1 MSTKENAEFPLRV
14 LVDSD
19 VFFSY
24 LVNDGLSLHSEKL
37 IERASQGLVKL
48 ACASELYDDII
59 TALRSDNVRMRVIM
73 EMLGDLRKLSH
84 EVLPTTVDVAEEAMR
99 LYSEHGGSR
108 KLHYFDSFH
117 VATAKQHDLPLV
129 TSDGYVL
136 RNSEHL
142 GIRAMDLREI

>member
-1 MSTKENAEFPLRV
+1 LSTKENAEFPARV

-24 LVNDGLSLHSEKL
+24 LVSDGLCLHSENL
-37 IERASQGLVKL
+37 IERANQGLVKL

-59 TALRSDNVRMRVIM
+59 TALRSDNVRMRVVM
-73 EMLGDLRKLSH
+73 QMLGDLRKLSH
-84 EVLPTTVDVAEEAMR
+84 EVLATTVDVAEEAMR
-99 LYSEHGGSR
+99 LYTEHGGSR

-117 VATAKQHDLPLV
+117 VATAKQYDLPLV

-136 RNSEHL
+136 RNSDKL
-142 GIRAMDLREI
+142 GIKAMDLRGI